1 MFETRVCNN
10 EACGAH
16 CCKYCSVAKHCCDF
30 GDGRTCDH
38 SVCFRCV
45 NTGVGRSLGDAE
57 LEADLFGVDSF
68 DGVATPFYA
77 ATQTEGEGPVDS
89 DMSDSHE

>member
-1 MFETRVCNN
+1 MGASTQSAEGVPGALPIGAGVFTVGGAVRGQLVATHHARVMVSSRQCAAVTH
-10 EACGAH
+10 EQAR
-16 CCKYCSVAKHCCDF
+16 F
-30 GDGRTCDH
+30 GD
-38 SVCFRCV
+38 
-45 NTGVGRSLGDAE
+45 
-57 LEADLFGVDSF
+57 

>member
-1 MFETRVCNN
+1 M
-10 EACGAH
+10 
-16 CCKYCSVAKHCCDF
+16 
-30 GDGRTCDH
+30 
-38 SVCFRCV
+38 
-45 NTGVGRSLGDAE
+45 GDAE